1 MKVGCCK
8 CRRIATVVL
17 LGALLAGCA
26 VLAIAMVRGAAKQKC
41 VEPSTAQDHGQNVAR
56 QQRPYVYKG
65 VIEDYGLYEGN
76 DTGTYVR
83 GDVARRGSAVFDSTR
98 GDTQRFGANV
108 AEASASDREQSQ
120 TQRQA
125 EFRRRMEKVF
135 EKKGKK

>member
-83 GDVARRGSAVFDSTR
+83 GDVVRRRSAVFDSTR
-98 GDTQRFGANV
+98 GDTQRFGTNI
-108 AEASASDREQSQ
+108 AEASASDGEQSQ